1 MLLYQ
6 ASIDHVD
13 RDQLI
18 QLGDELADIEA
29 QAEGKYPIRQ
39 FSLFERMEPDESPT
53 GAIDLWIAFEDS
65 LTASQYSQ
73 LEQEISD
80 VLERSP
86 MITDARSRRPRK
98 VEKLTRL

>member
-18 QLGDELADIEA
+18 QLGDELADIET

-39 FSLFERMEPDESPT
+39 FSLFERAKPDESPT
-53 GAIDLWIAFEDS
+53 GAIDLWIAFEDT
-65 LTASQYSQ
+65 LTASQFLQ
-73 LEQEISD
+73 LEQEITD

-86 MITDARSRRPRK
+86 VITDARSRRHSAA
-98 VEKLTRL
+98 

>member
-13 RDQLI
+13 RDQMI
-18 QLGDELADIEA
+18 QLGDELADIET

-39 FSLFERMEPDESPT
+39 FSLFERAKPNDSAT

-73 LEQEISD
+73 IEREISD
-80 VLERSP
+80 ILERSP
-86 MITDARSRRPRK
+86 AIAVQPRRPRK

>member
-18 QLGDELADIEA
+18 QLGDELADIET

-39 FSLFERMEPDESPT
+39 FSLFERAKPDESPT

-65 LTASQYSQ
+65 LTASQFLQ
-73 LEQEISD
+73 LEQEIAE

-86 MITDARSRRPRK
+86 VITDTRSRRPRK
-98 VEKLTRL
+98 VQKLTRL

>member
-18 QLGDELADIEA
+18 QLGDELADIET

-39 FSLFERMEPDESPT
+39 FSLFERAKPDESPT

-65 LTASQYSQ
+65 LTASQFLQ
-73 LEQEISD
+73 LEHEIAE

-86 MITDARSRRPRK
+86 VIKDAHSRRPRK
-98 VEKLTRL
+98 VQKLTRL

>member
-18 QLGDELADIEA
+18 QLGDELADIET
-29 QAEGKYPIRQ
+29 QADGKYPIRQ
-39 FSLFERMEPDESPT
+39 FSVFERAKPDESPT
-53 GAIDLWIAFEDS
+53 GAIDLWIAFEDN
-65 LTASQYSQ
+65 LTASQYLQ

-86 MITDARSRRPRK
+86 AIAIQSRRPRK